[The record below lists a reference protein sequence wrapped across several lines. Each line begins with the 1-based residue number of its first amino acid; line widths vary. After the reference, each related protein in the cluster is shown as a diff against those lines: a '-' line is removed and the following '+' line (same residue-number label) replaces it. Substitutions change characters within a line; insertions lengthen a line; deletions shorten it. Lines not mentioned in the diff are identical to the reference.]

1 MKEHIKSCLLF
12 LLIMSSIVLTANMWF
27 SGGLWS
33 DGYNLFFDVSGI
45 LNFKSKSKS
54 YYLSKENISYPEK
67 IIVNNL
73 ERRNLYTHTS
83 DEYTDIIPTV
93 LDSVKKGLTG
103 GEFAAANADEW
114 NGVLKARSVYI
125 SYPVAYNTTLL
136 LGILGLESKN
146 MNASSMREFIIGPSD
161 KDGVL
166 SLYVKDYS
174 NSNVYKA
181 PLSYKYND
189 ICSLIDKYAVDSINL
204 LPYSFELNFDKFDSE
219 SVEQKVVIEPT
230 VTLKLES
237 EMLPTIKSENYLS
250 GVYSNMYL
258 SSNILKS
265 FGYNTTYMRKYLDNN
280 NTAVYVENYS
290 TLKIY
295 DNGLL
300 EYKAIDDTKGIA
312 LTDSNSSTPYDYF
325 VACVEF
331 ANNLWDN
338 VLPGEA
344 FDVNLTSDM
353 FIDGKARSFTVNMD
367 YYVGG
372 HMVMC
377 NLDAGE
383 LYSSLGHGIEITVKD
398 GKIIEYR
405 QLFNK
410 FSKTN
415 QNFNNGSAIDAIDR
429 MFSDNSIGGCT
440 IAALNPAYI
449 NKNKTWLPT
458 WIAKTTDGKI
468 VTIRR

>member
-1 MKEHIKSCLLF
+1 
-12 LLIMSSIVLTANMWF
+12 MSSIVLTANMWF

-73 ERRNLYTHTS
+73 EKRNLYTHTS

-93 LDSVKKGLTG
+93 LDSVKKGLSG

-114 NGVLKARSVYI
+114 NGVLKTRSVYI

-230 VTLKLES
+230 VTLKLER
-237 EMLPTIKSENYLS
+237 EMLPTIKSENYIS

-325 VACVEF
+325 VACV
-331 ANNLWDN
+331 
-338 VLPGEA
+338 
-344 FDVNLTSDM
+344 
-353 FIDGKARSFTVNMD
+353 
-367 YYVGG
+367 
-372 HMVMC
+372 
-377 NLDAGE
+377 
-383 LYSSLGHGIEITVKD
+383 
-398 GKIIEYR
+398 
-405 QLFNK
+405 
-410 FSKTN
+410 
-415 QNFNNGSAIDAIDR
+415 
-429 MFSDNSIGGCT
+429 
-440 IAALNPAYI
+440 
-449 NKNKTWLPT
+449 
-458 WIAKTTDGKI
+458 
-468 VTIRR
+468 

>member
-1 MKEHIKSCLLF
+1 
-12 LLIMSSIVLTANMWF
+12 MSSIVLTANMWF
-27 SGGLWS
+27 SGGLRS
-33 DGYNLFFDVSGI
+33 DGYNPFFDVSKI
-45 LNFKSKSKS
+45 FDFKPRSKS

-73 ERRNLYTHTS
+73 EKRNLYAHTS
-83 DEYTDIIPTV
+83 DEYADIVADV
-93 LDSVKKGLTG
+93 LDTVKKGLSG
-103 GEFAAANADEW
+103 AEFSAANFDEW
-114 NGVLKARSVYI
+114 NGVLKSRSIYI

-136 LGILGLESKN
+136 LGILGLDSKN
-146 MNASSMREFIIGPSD
+146 TDASSIREFIIAPSE

-166 SLYVKDYS
+166 SLYVKDYA
-174 NSNVYKA
+174 NANVYKT
-181 PLSYKYND
+181 PVSYKYDD
-189 ICSLIDKYAVDSINL
+189 ICRVIDKYANDSINL
-204 LPYSFELNFDKFDSE
+204 LPYSFELNFDKFESE

-237 EMLPTIKSENYLS
+237 ETLPTIKSENYLD
-250 GVYSNMYL
+250 GVYNNVYL

-265 FGYNTTYMRKYLDNN
+265 FGYNTTYTRKYLDNN

-325 VACVEF
+325 AACVEF
-331 ANNLWDN
+331 ANSLWDN
-338 VLPGEA
+338 VLPGEP

-372 HMVMC
+372 YMVMC
-377 NLDAGE
+377 DLDGGA
-383 LYSSLGHGIEITVKD
+383 LYSSLAHGIEITIKD
-398 GKIIEYR
+398 GKIVEYR

-415 QNFNNGSAIDAIDR
+415 QSFNNGSAIDAIDR
-429 MFSDNSIGGCT
+429 MFSDNSIGSCT
-440 IAALNPAYI
+440 IADLNPAYI
-449 NKNKTWLPT
+449 NTNETWLPT